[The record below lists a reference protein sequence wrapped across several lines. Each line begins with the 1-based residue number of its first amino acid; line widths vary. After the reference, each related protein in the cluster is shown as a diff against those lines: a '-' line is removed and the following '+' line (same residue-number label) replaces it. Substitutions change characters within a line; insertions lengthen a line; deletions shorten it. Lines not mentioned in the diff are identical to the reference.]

1 MIRLLPALVKKDR
14 RDNLVQVVFQ
24 KALLLVKRDK
34 VTEPQAPLQVRGLK
48 SHPLGV
54 GVASVHSLA
63 S

>member
-1 MIRLLPALVKKDR
+1 MIRLLPALVKKGR
-14 RDNLVQVVFQ
+14 RDNLMFQ
-24 KALLLVKRDK
+24 KALLLVKRDT
-34 VTEPQAPLQVRGLK
+34 VTEPQAPLQVRGLR